1 VKRSS
6 FCGLDFGTSNSTV
19 ARAFAGGAALVAV
32 EGDKVTIPS
41 SIFFDFEDGEARFG
55 REALRRYVEG
65 NDGRLMRSLKSVLGH
80 PLLDETV
87 RIKRKAYTYG
97 DIIGLLV
104 AHLKRAADAAAG
116 ADVSHVVMGRPVRF
130 VDDDEAADRKAQNAL
145 ERIARAQGFAHV
157 EFQYEPIAAAL
168 DYERTVAEEQ
178 YALIADIGG
187 GTSDFSIVRVSPQG
201 RTKADRGEDV
211 LANQGVHIGGTDFD
225 RLLGMK
231 AVMPHFGLASET
243 KSHFGGKILPV
254 PNGYFVDL
262 STWHRINLLYTPE
275 TARELADLEKRSLSP
290 KLLRR
295 LRGVIE
301 ARQGHSIAL
310 GVETAKIALSVE
322 ERSAIDLGEIE
333 AGLAIE
339 TTRADLQAAV
349 ESRLASLRAASAET
363 LRQAGIAAERIDA
376 VFLTGGSTAIPAV
389 RAAVTAIAPKARVV
403 EGDMFGSVGLGLG
416 LDAARR
422 FA

>member
-1 VKRSS
+1 MTHC

-19 ARAFAGGAALVAV
+19 ARASEHGPALVAV
-32 EGDKVTIPS
+32 EEDKVTIPS
-41 SIFFDFEDGEARFG
+41 SVFFDFEDGSARFG
-55 REALRRYVEG
+55 RAALRSYVDG
-65 NDGRLMRSLKSVLGH
+65 IDGRLMRSLKSVLGH

-104 AHLKRAADAAAG
+104 GHLKRAADRAAG
-116 ADVSHVVMGRPVRF
+116 AEVTHVVMGRPVRF
-130 VDDDEAADRKAQNAL
+130 VDDDAEADRKAQDAL

-168 DYERTVAEEQ
+168 DYEQTVAEEQ

-201 RTKADRGEDV
+201 RAKSERGDDV

-225 RLLGMK
+225 RLLSMK

-262 STWHRINLLYTPE
+262 ATWHRINLLYAPE
-275 TARELADLEKRSLSP
+275 ISRELADLEKRSLTP
-290 KLLRR
+290 DRLRR

-301 ARQGHSIAL
+301 ARQGHQIAL
-310 GVETAKIALSVE
+310 GVETAKIALSAQE
-322 ERSAIDLGEIE
+322 TSAIDLSEIE
-333 AGLAIE
+333 AGLTIE
-339 TTRADLQAAV
+339 ATRGDLHSAV

-363 LRQAGIAAERIDA
+363 LRQAGLSAKRIDA
-376 VFLTGGSTAIPAV
+376 IFLTGGSTAIPAV
-389 RAAVTAIAPKARVV
+389 RAAVTAIAPQARIV

-416 LDAARR
+416 LDAVRR

>member
-1 VKRSS
+1 MANS

-19 ARAFAGGAALVAV
+19 ACALAQGPALIPV
-32 EGDKVTIPS
+32 EEDKVTIPS
-41 SIFFDFEDGEARFG
+41 SIFFDFEDGSASFG
-55 REALRRYVEG
+55 RAALRSYVEG
-65 NDGRLMRSLKSVLGH
+65 VDGRLMRSLKSVLGH

-87 RIKRKAYTYG
+87 RIKRKAYSYG

-104 AHLKRAADAAAG
+104 GHLKRRADAAAG
-116 ADVSHVVMGRPVRF
+116 AEVSHVVMGRPVRF
-130 VDDDEAADRKAQNAL
+130 VDDDAEADAKAQNAL

-168 DYERTVAEEQ
+168 DYERTVAQEE

-201 RTKADRGEDV
+201 RAKSDRGDDV

-225 RLLGMK
+225 RLLSMK

-262 STWHRINLLYTPE
+262 ATWHRINLLYAPE
-275 TARELADLEKRSLSP
+275 ITRELIDLEKRSLSP
-290 KLLRR
+290 ERLRR

-301 ARQGHSIAL
+301 ARLGHSVAL
-310 GVETAKIALSVE
+310 AVEAAKIALSDE
-322 ERSAIDLGEIE
+322 EASLVDLAEIE
-333 AGLAIE
+333 EGLTIE
-339 TTRADLQAAV
+339 VTRETLHAAV

-363 LRQAGIAAERIDA
+363 LRQAGLAAERIDA
-376 VFLTGGSTAIPAV
+376 IFLTGGSTAIPAV
-389 RAAVTAIAPKARVV
+389 RAAVTAIAPRARIV

-422 FA
+422 FG

>member
-1 VKRSS
+1 MMRNS

-19 ARAFAGGAALVAV
+19 ARGSALVPV
-32 EGDKVTIPS
+32 EGDKLTIPS
-41 SIFFDFEDGEARFG
+41 SIFFDFEEGGVRFG
-55 REALRRYVEG
+55 REALRAYVEG
-65 NDGRLMRSLKSVLGH
+65 TDGRLMRSLKSVLGH

-116 ADVSHVVMGRPVRF
+116 ADVTHVVMGRPVRF
-130 VDDDEAADRKAQNAL
+130 VDDDAGADAKAQDAL

-201 RTKADRGEDV
+201 AARTDRSADV

-225 RLLGMK
+225 RLLSMK

-262 STWHRINLLYTPE
+262 ATWHRINLLYTQE
-275 TARELADLEKRSLSP
+275 VARELADLEKRSLTP
-290 KLLRR
+290 QLLRR
-295 LRGVIE
+295 LREVIE
-301 ARQGHSIAL
+301 ARHGHTVAL
-310 GVETAKIALSVE
+310 GVEAAKIALSAQ
-322 ERSAIDLGEIE
+322 ERSAIDLSEIE
-333 AGLAIE
+333 PGLAIE
-339 TTRADLQAAV
+339 TTRGDLQAAV
-349 ESRLASLRAASAET
+349 ETRLASLRAASAET
-363 LRQAGIAAERIDA
+363 LAQAGIAAERIDA
-376 VFLTGGSTAIPAV
+376 IFLTGGSTAIPAV
-389 RAAVTAIAPKARVV
+389 REAVTAIAPRARVV

-422 FA
+422 FL

>member
-1 VKRSS
+1 MQTT

-19 ARAFAGGAALVAV
+19 ACALAQGAALIPV
-32 EGDKVTIPS
+32 EGDKFTIPS
-41 SIFFDFEDGEARFG
+41 SIFFDFDEGGARFG
-55 REALRRYVEG
+55 REALRCYVEG
-65 NDGRLMRSLKSVLGH
+65 IDGRLMRSLKSVLGH

-97 DIIGLLV
+97 DIIGLLL

-116 ADVSHVVMGRPVRF
+116 AEVTHVVMGRPVRF
-130 VDDDEAADRKAQNAL
+130 VDDDAEADRKAQDAL

-201 RTKADRGEDV
+201 RAKADRAEDV

-225 RLLGMK
+225 RLLSMK

-262 STWHRINLLYTPE
+262 ATWHRINLLYTPE
-275 TARELADLEKRSLSP
+275 ISRELLDLEKRSLTP
-290 KLLRR
+290 GLLRR
-295 LRGVIE
+295 LRGAIE
-301 ARQGHSIAL
+301 ARQGHQIAL
-310 GVETAKIALSVE
+310 GVEAAKIALSAE
-322 ERSAIDLGEIE
+322 EHGAIDLTEIE
-333 AGLAIE
+333 AGLVIAA
-339 TTRADLQAAV
+339 TRADLQAAV
-349 ESRLASLRAASAET
+349 ETRLASLRAASAET
-363 LRQAGIAAERIDA
+363 LRQAGLDAERIDA
-376 VFLTGGSTAIPAV
+376 IFLTGGSTAIPAV

-422 FA
+422 FS